1 MPAPV
6 RSRHDRGFWSFWAI
20 LLLVLAVSP
29 VTAPF
34 SSCDLGALFAD
45 PGPHPGAILQ
55 SKVLQDKSVD
65 NVAVGIV
72 RDVPIPAASKA
83 PGAGTRAP
91 APRLGIRH
99 FPLRI

>member
-6 RSRHDRGFWSFWAI
+6 KSRHDRGFWSFWAI

-34 SSCDLGALFAD
+34 SSCDLGHLFAN

-55 SKVLQDKSVD
+55 SKLLQDKSVD
-65 NVAVGIV
+65 DVTVGLV
-72 RDVPIPAASKA
+72 RDVLVPDASE
-83 PGAGTRAP
+83 PCGAGTRAP
-91 APRLGIRH
+91 APRLGVTH